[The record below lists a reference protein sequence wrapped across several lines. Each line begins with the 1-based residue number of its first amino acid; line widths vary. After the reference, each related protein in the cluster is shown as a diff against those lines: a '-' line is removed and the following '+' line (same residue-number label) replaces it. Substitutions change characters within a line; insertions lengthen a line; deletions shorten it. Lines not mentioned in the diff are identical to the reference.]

1 MGILVSYFYSLAVGV
16 IISVR
21 TLQVDLVM
29 SVRSYANKSLPK
41 VCFLLDVVYTYICR
55 SKCSGSDYYIL

>member
-29 SVRSYANKSLPK
+29 SVRSYAKLVSPKSL
-41 VCFLLDVVYTYICR
+41 LSIGRSIYICK